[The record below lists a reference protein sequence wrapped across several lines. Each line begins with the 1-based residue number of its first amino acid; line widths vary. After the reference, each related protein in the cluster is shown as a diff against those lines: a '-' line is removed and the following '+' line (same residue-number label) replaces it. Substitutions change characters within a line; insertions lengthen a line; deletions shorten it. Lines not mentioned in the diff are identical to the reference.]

1 MSQFAAGQ
9 RWISES
15 EPELGLGTLVQ
26 VADGRIQIL
35 FAASGETRVYAL
47 ENAPLKRVR
56 LREGDEVK
64 SHEGATFTVTEIRE
78 DAGLLTYIGDERELP
93 EGQLSDTT
101 SFNRPEDRLL
111 NGQIDDA
118 RDFQLRQRTIRNLHQ
133 SRSSTVRGFVG
144 GRIDLIPHQLYIAH
158 EVSSRQAPRVLLS
171 DEVGLGKTIEACLI
185 IHRLLL
191 SGRAARVL
199 VLVPDSLVHQ
209 WFVEMLR
216 KFNLWF
222 NIFDED
228 RCAAIQSANPDTNP
242 FLDDQLILC
251 SIDFLN
257 ASPDRAREAVEA
269 EWDMLMVDE
278 AHHLEWSPE
287 SPSVGYQLVEK
298 LSSQAEGLLL
308 LTATPE
314 QLGPESHFARLRL
327 LDPDRFSDLESFR
340 AESHDFRDIAGI
352 VEKLSAGKLPT
363 KPDASFLTKH
373 YPTEADS
380 LQETLDRISKGD
392 EEARADLVNN
402 LLDLHGPGR
411 VLFRNTRAA
420 MQDFP
425 KRRVTLSAIRART
438 DHEDWV
444 DRVSTEFAGDA
455 GDNTLKPNLSL
466 NRDPRCIWL
475 VDLLKQEESEKIL
488 LICRT
493 KEKVL
498 ALEKAVASHLNVKTG
513 IFHEDLSLVQRD
525 RNAAWFSEEGGARLL
540 ICSEIGSEGR
550 NFQFAHH
557 LVLFDLPL
565 NPELLEQRI
574 GRLDRIGQT
583 EDINIHVP
591 FLTGSPQEVVA
602 HWYHEG
608 LNAFETNLVGGN
620 ELQQRF
626 GRQVHD
632 LALEYPAHSAD
643 ESAAELQALVDET
656 ATVRKELVE
665 RLEQGRDRLLE
676 MNSFRPPVAQTLVDA
691 IAAEDENDGLEEF
704 MLDVFEHFGVH
715 AEELGP
721 HTFQLNPQG
730 VITDAFPS
738 LPDEGMI
745 ATFDRARALGRE
757 DVGFF
762 SWDHPVVSG
771 AMDLL
776 MSGEKGNCSFGC
788 WPAPGEKILLLET
801 TLIFEAIA
809 NTRLHIDRFL
819 SPTPIRIVVNNQA
832 AEVTS
837 EFTSGALDQKLEKA
851 SPYRLIDSPAVS
863 RDVLPRM
870 LEAANKFAEATAD
883 QIRTTSLTQMLHLTG
898 HDIARLQTLAKVNDH
913 VRPEEI
919 ELASKQQ
926 KQLGEALQ
934 NARLRL
940 DSVRMIWKGDPAA
953 LQ

>member
-56 LREGDEVK
+56 LRDGDEVK
-64 SHEGATFTVTEIRE
+64 AHDGETFTVTEVRE
-78 DAGLLTYIGDERELP
+78 EAGLITYLGAGRELP
-93 EGQLSDTT
+93 ETLLSDTT

-111 NGQIDDA
+111 NGQIDDP
-118 RDFQLRQRTIRNLHQ
+118 RDFQLRQRTLRNLHQ
-133 SRSSTVRGFVG
+133 SRSSKVRGFVG

-222 NIFDED
+222 NIFDEN
-228 RCAAIQSANPDTNP
+228 RCASIQSADPECNP
-242 FLDDQLILC
+242 FLDDQLILS

-257 ASPDRAREAVEA
+257 ASPKRAREAIA
-269 EWDMLMVDE
+269 AGWDVLVVDE

-287 SPSVGYQLVEK
+287 EPSVGYQLVES
-298 LSSQAEGLLL
+298 LSSRAEGLLL

-340 AESHDFRDIAGI
+340 VESHDFRDIAGI
-352 VEKLSAGKLPT
+352 VEKLSEGKKPTAKDAG
-363 KPDASFLTKH
+363 FLTKH
-373 YPTEADS
+373 YPTEAES
-380 LQETLDRISKGD
+380 LKDRLERIGKGD
-392 EEARADLVNN
+392 EEARADLIND

-425 KRRVTLSAIRART
+425 KRTVQLSAIRARSE
-438 DHEDWV
+438 HEEWV
-444 DRVSTEFAGDA
+444 DRVSTEFAVDA
-455 GDNTLKPNLSL
+455 GDDSLKPNLSL
-466 NRDPRCIWL
+466 NQDPRCIWL
-475 VDLLKQEESEKIL
+475 ADLLKQQESEKFL

-525 RNAAWFSEEGGARLL
+525 RNAAWFAEEDGARVLL
-540 ICSEIGSEGR
+540 CSEIGSEGR

-583 EDINIHVP
+583 EDISIHVP

-626 GRQVHD
+626 GRQVYD
-632 LALEYPAHSAD
+632 LAQEYPAQSAD
-643 ESAAELQALVDET
+643 ESASELQALVEET

-665 RLEQGRDRLLE
+665 KLEQGRDRLLE
-676 MNSFRPPVAQTLVDA
+676 MNSFRPQVAQTLVDA
-691 IAAEDENDGLEEF
+691 ISAEDGNDGLEEF

-721 HTFQLNPQG
+721 NTFQLNPQG
-730 VITDAFPS
+730 VITDAFPA

-757 DVGFF
+757 DVGFL
-762 SWDHPVVSG
+762 SWDHPMVSG

-788 WPAPGEKILLLET
+788 WPSPDEKVLLLET
-801 TLIFEAIA
+801 TFIFEAIA
-809 NTRLHIDRFL
+809 NTRLHVDRFL

-832 AEVTS
+832 ADVS
-837 EFTSGALDQKLEKA
+837 GEFASGVLDKRLEKA
-851 SPYRLIDSPAVS
+851 SPYRLIDSSAVS

-870 LEAANKFAEATAD
+870 LAAANKSAESMAD
-883 QIRTTSLTQMLHLTG
+883 RIRTESLSQMMHLTG

-919 ELASKQQ
+919 GLATEQQ
-926 KQLGEALQ
+926 KQLSEALK